1 MHLPS
6 HRTQRLGDKERL
18 PHIAQY
24 TGEHLDAEECW
35 SENTAEVRK
44 TTVYIIFSITQHTKT
59 STASFST

>member
-6 HRTQRLGDKERL
+6 HRTQKLGDKEWL

-35 SENTAEVRK
+35 SEKIQLKPGRSQWNAT
-44 TTVYIIFSITQHTKT
+44 H
-59 STASFST
+59 